1 MGKTSNT
8 AKQNWNDDHYI
19 QIKVSVKPEIAT
31 AFKISCKDNG
41 VSMASILSQFM
52 SEYSNLSQTK
62 SAKKIIHESTSTR
75 GRRRQSI
82 KTLIQ
87 KIELIRDAEAQYLD
101 NIPENLKGSK
111 RFDAADESVS
121 VLDEVIELLETAY

>member
-8 AKQNWNDDHYI
+8 AKQQWNDAHYI
-19 QIKVSVKPEIAT
+19 QIKVSVNPEIAT
-31 AFKISCKDNG
+31 AFKTSCIDNG

-52 SEYSNLSQTK
+52 SEYSNLSQTILT
-62 SAKKIIHESTSTR
+62 KKIVHDFTSTR
-75 GRRRQSI
+75 GKRRQSI

-87 KIELIRDAEAQYLD
+87 KLELIRDAEEQYLD
-101 NIPENLKGSK
+101 NIPENLKSSM

-121 VLDEVIELLETAY
+121 ILNEVIELLETAY